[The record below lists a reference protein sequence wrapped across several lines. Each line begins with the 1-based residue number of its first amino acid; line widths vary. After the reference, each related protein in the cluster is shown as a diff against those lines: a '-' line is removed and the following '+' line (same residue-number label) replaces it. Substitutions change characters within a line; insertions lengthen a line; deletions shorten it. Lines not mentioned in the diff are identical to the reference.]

1 MRSPSCAA
9 ASEPQ
14 LYTVTDA
21 AGLLTDEQNLQLE
34 KQAAETAAK
43 YGVGVYIVTVDDYRD
58 VDEAGVYEATYGIYH
73 TYTMGEGAERSGI
86 MLLLSTT
93 DRNFGLFRYGERAEY
108 AFTAYGLK
116 QLEKSFLPQF
126 GHDDWY
132 GGFTG
137 FLKACDLYLAQA
149 EAERSEQRITF
160 WNQLNSSGP
169 LRQDRFCQIVL
180 LDGRIL
186 FVRETASV
194 NAKNAPAS

>member
-1 MRSPSCAA
+1 M
-9 ASEPQ
+9 
-14 LYTVTDA
+14 
-21 AGLLTDEQNLQLE
+21 QLE

-73 TYTMGEGAERSGI
+73 TYTMGEG
-86 MLLLSTT
+86 
-93 DRNFGLFRYGERAEY
+93 AEY